1 MVLTHE
7 AFFTN
12 LLFCLLFFTMI
23 LHAKFDIEPGTFE
36 LSNSAESPAQN
47 SVNTKYV
54 STKPSQNSFE
64 FTQGSSLRGLMV
76 FISTLILTFFLS
88 YRWVKSGHPPL
99 SNLYESLLF
108 LTWTFLVFYLT
119 LFFLET
125 KVSEKGAYQL
135 PFLNSLTRRLSVLGR
150 PITLGRVRAPYHD
163 ALVLGRMRSNMLE
176 EGPSFQRSGV
186 RPDGVDGVLLT
197 NNHSK
202 DTKILQ
208 NEESGNPTSFL
219 SSQVTYFILIATA
232 LFIYTFAH
240 WRLPSEMQQISP
252 LVPALQS
259 NWLLMHV
266 SIMILSY
273 GSLLGGSLFSIA
285 YLVIE
290 KISGSNLSQ
299 MNGSV
304 ISDPAS
310 LWSLLSKE
318 GSVGPPFLTT
328 NKALASKMDPLA
340 FNCLPNDTKIL
351 EINTAPQKLNLS
363 PTTSEAANEKFPNL
377 STSLGKVLGPPS
389 PSLTNNQSKTYD
401 LILIKLDN
409 LSSQTLSFAFPLLTL
424 GILSGAVWA
433 NEAWGSYWSWDPK
446 ETWALITWFVFS
458 IYLHVR
464 INKGWSGTKAAWVGT
479 IGFFVVWICY
489 LGVNLLGKGL
499 HSYGWWAN

>member
-1 MVLTHE
+1 MVVTHE

-12 LLFCLLFFTMI
+12 LLFFLLFFTMI
-23 LHAKFDIEPGTFE
+23 LHAKFEIEPGPFE

-47 SVNTKYV
+47 SVSTKYA
-54 STKPSQNSFE
+54 STKPSQNTFE
-64 FTQGSSLRGLMV
+64 FTRGSSLRGLMV

-135 PFLNSLTRRLSVLGR
+135 PFLNSLTRRLSEALV
-150 PITLGRVRAPYHD
+150 PTLGRAGSRTD

-176 EGPSFQRSGV
+176 GGPSFQPSRS
-186 RPDGVDGVLLT
+186 DGVGYP
-197 NNHSK
+197 NNHPK

-219 SSQVTYFILIATA
+219 SSQVTYFILISTS

-290 KISGSNLSQ
+290 KISRSNLSQ

-304 ISDPAS
+304 ISDPTS
-310 LWSLLSKE
+310 LCSLLSKLF
-318 GSVGPPFLTT
+318 VARAPHPL
-328 NKALASKMDPLA
+328 ALASKIDPLA
-340 FNCLPNDTKIL
+340 FNGLPNDAKIL

-377 STSLGKVLGPPS
+377 STSLGPDCELRSS
-389 PSLTNNQSKTYD
+389 PSHLATNNQAKTYD